1 MQSDNE
7 IRDQLATEV
16 SQDYLAYILS
26 QNIQNSISNS
36 QPDNETRQKS
46 QPLSPKERDI
56 LKAGGARF
64 TDADGLT
71 SQEITRR
78 QIQQLQKEVYDI
90 IQQAL
95 TLDEVAQRLSTS
107 KEAVRALL
115 AKTPPVLYTLESPSG
130 EVLFP
135 RWQFTEEATLPHLQI
150 IFQNI
155 GPGVNPLTL
164 NRFMTTENGDLPLGN
179 RCLSPRD
186 WLASGHDPSEVEI
199 LARDISGQV

>member
-1 MQSDNE
+1 MQSDDE
-7 IRDQLATEV
+7 IRNQLATEV
-16 SQDYLAYILS
+16 SQDYLAYMLS
-26 QNIQNSISNS
+26 QNIQNSISSS
-36 QPDNETRQKS
+36 QPNNETRQKS

-64 TDADGLT
+64 TDTDGLT

-78 QIQQLQKEVYDI
+78 QIQRLQNEVRDI
-90 IQQAL
+90 IEQAL

-107 KEAVRALL
+107 KEAVRGLL
-115 AKTPPVLYTLESPSG
+115 AKTPPGLYTFKSPSR
-130 EVLFP
+130 VSLFP
-135 RWQFTEEATLPHLQI
+135 LWQFTKEATLPHLQI
-150 IFQNI
+150 ILQNL
-155 GPGVNPLTL
+155 GPGVNLLTL
-164 NRFMTTENGDLPLGN
+164 NRFMTTENGDLLLGN

>member
-46 QPLSPKERDI
+46 QPLSPKEKDI

-64 TDADGLT
+64 TDADGHG
-71 SQEITRR
+71 SEEISRR
-78 QIQQLQKEVYDI
+78 QIQQLQNEVRDI
-90 IQQAL
+90 IEQAL
-95 TLDEVAQRLSTS
+95 TLDEVAQRLSAS
-107 KEAVRALL
+107 KEAVLGLL
-115 AKTPPVLYTLESPSG
+115 ANTPPGLYTFKTPSGVL
-130 EVLFP
+130 LFP

-150 IFQNI
+150 ILQNL
-155 GPGVNPLTL
+155 GPGVNLLTL
-164 NRFMTTENGDLPLGN
+164 NRFMTTENGDLLLGN

-199 LARDISGQV
+199 LARDISG

>member
-1 MQSDNE
+1 MPSEDE
-7 IRDQLATEV
+7 IRDQHATEV

-46 QPLSPKERDI
+46 QPLSPKEKDI

-64 TDADGLT
+64 TDADGHAIE
-71 SQEITRR
+71 EISRR
-78 QIQQLQKEVYDI
+78 QIQRLQNEVRDI
-90 IQQAL
+90 IEQAL

-107 KEAVRALL
+107 KEAVRGLL
-115 AKTPPVLYTLESPSG
+115 AKTSPGLYTFKSSSG
-130 EVLFP
+130 VSLFP

-150 IFQNI
+150 ILQNL
-155 GPGVNPLTL
+155 GPGVNLLTL
-164 NRFMTTENGDLPLGN
+164 NRFMTTENGDLLLGN

-186 WLASGHDPSEVEI
+186 WLASGHDPSQVEI

>member
-1 MQSDNE
+1 MQSDDE
-7 IRDQLATEV
+7 IRNQLATEV
-16 SQDYLAYILS
+16 SQDYLAYMLS

-36 QPDNETRQKS
+36 QPANETHQKS

-64 TDADGLT
+64 TDTDGLT

-78 QIQQLQKEVYDI
+78 QIQRLQNEVRDI
-90 IQQAL
+90 IEQAL

-107 KEAVRALL
+107 KEAVRGLL
-115 AKTPPVLYTLESPSG
+115 AMTPPGLYTFKSPSG
-130 EVLFP
+130 VLLFP

-155 GPGVNPLTL
+155 GPGVNLLTL
-164 NRFMTTENGDLPLGN
+164 NRFMTAENGDLLLGN
-179 RCLSPRD
+179 RRLSPRD
-186 WLASGHDPSEVEI
+186 WLASGHDPLEVEI

>member
-16 SQDYLAYILS
+16 SQDYLAYMLS
-26 QNIQNSISNS
+26 QNIQNNISNS
-36 QPDNETRQKS
+36 QPNNETRQKS

-78 QIQQLQKEVYDI
+78 QIQQLQNEVRDI

-107 KEAVRALL
+107 KEAVRGLI
-115 AKTPPVLYTLESPSG
+115 AKKPPGLYTFESPSG
-130 EVLFP
+130 ELLFP
-135 RWQFTEEATLPHLQI
+135 HWQFTEEATLPHLQI
-150 IFQNI
+150 ILQSIN
-155 GPGVNPLTL
+155 PGVNLLTL
-164 NRFMTTENGDLPLGN
+164 NRFMTTENGDLLLSN

-186 WLASGHDPSEVEI
+186 WLASGHAPSEVEI